1 MDVPYESLEVANKK
15 VEKLLAVSRLT
26 DVEFIYTPSQIALA
40 AFYVSNA
47 SIVEK
52 WLGVKE
58 GRRKQPEEGKGKEVA
73 EEGSLEVQALLECL
87 KEIGAVLE
95 KAAETPVDKEAVTEV
110 DRRLRWARNPE
121 KDPKSALYVQLSLS
135 YLESPY

>member
-1 MDVPYESLEVANKK
+1 MDVPYEMLEEANKK

-40 AFYVSNA
+40 AFWVSSP

-58 GRRKQPEEGKGKEVA
+58 GRREEKGKGVA
-73 EEGSLEVQALLECL
+73 EEGSLEVQALLDL
-87 KEIGAVLE
+87 LREIGGVLE

-121 KDPKSALYVQLSLS
+121 KDPKSALYVSLSLS
-135 YLESPY
+135 Q